1 MGPAIGQSL
10 PIAIGVM
17 ISPLPIVA
25 VVLMLLS
32 DNAKAN
38 AFAFVL
44 TWLVAIA
51 LLTGA
56 VAFLAA
62 ASTGSDAAPP
72 VWVSVVKIVLGLGL
86 LLLSVKNWR
95 DRPGEGVEPPAPKVT
110 EANTGACFFNRR
122 TVRRSCSRCSSVL
135 GG

>member
-62 ASTGSDAAPP
+62 ASTGSE
-72 VWVSVVKIVLGLGL
+72 
-86 LLLSVKNWR
+86 
-95 DRPGEGVEPPAPKVT
+95 RP
-110 EANTGACFFNRR
+110 RR
-122 TVRRSCSRCSSVL
+122 SGCRSSRSCSAWDCCCSA
-135 GG
+135 